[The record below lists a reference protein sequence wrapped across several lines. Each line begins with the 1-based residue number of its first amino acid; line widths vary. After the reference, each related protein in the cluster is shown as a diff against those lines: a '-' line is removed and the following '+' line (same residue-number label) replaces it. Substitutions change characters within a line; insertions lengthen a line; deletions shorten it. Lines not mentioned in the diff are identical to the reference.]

1 MIEKVGAKFK
11 VRSAKFLA
19 LITFFVVS
27 SFPSSSFS
35 QHTALRTPHSSLTAW
50 QLIDTKPFAGKAK
63 GIVGALGVPTR
74 GLTTTQIRIYG
85 RQRALEWDSRLRK
98 TKPRLID
105 WLIKQGYWKQGQ
117 RLGIDAIIVAADSIS
132 SRSRQSYG
140 AGNLQFRFENFPSA
154 VEAKIRDFLD
164 RAIPVLVE
172 VYGPPITTPPGSTRT
187 VTIVLDEALDA
198 LDGGVYNAAAD
209 EIRLPEFVPQRG
221 YDWFNLLHQ
230 LLHAF
235 RGPLMLSFPAWE
247 EGQARAAAMIA
258 AIRLRGQGVAEL
270 SKFDPKDPVHGDPL
284 WVLPLYD
291 ILNQPPLGNPVF
303 LPPSGFQPMAFWRIA
318 MSAGAWLKV
327 AAENPQCFRLFNATL
342 ISLPDPIAVRGDT
355 IALVDLMREIVPRV
369 EGMDFYDWYRRQ
381 YVLDT
386 GVSVGP
392 KLYAFAVPLHIGI
405 LLILNHYRTSA
416 DGDEFPLYGL
426 AQLVYRND
434 QTDDLYAEEGNEA
447 EIYDGEGFIA
457 PQFFNIGG
465 ANLVFIEIFVNGLA
479 LTVPFPYMV
488 RGEEPNENPI
498 WGGVINALS
507 GQIQIRFN
515 DLTDLQPVNVTRGV
529 FAVTQGLDIYQ
540 LYRLRIR
547 HVDEGSEAI
556 EYRNAAFDIYCLIV
570 RARPSVIT
578 MEVTLPAGIHLF
590 SVPLL
595 PTSFDEAEA
604 LGISP
609 DELLLARWNP
619 LRPGELKYEFYPH
632 ITTPMMP
639 GVGYWLKLLRET
651 TIRVEG
657 TPVPSDQP
665 YQIPLYGGFNQVGNP
680 FARDLPVG
688 EILVAF
694 GNEGPVGLA
703 EAERRAWVQNAV
715 WVWDRVQGYQLA
727 QTIRPWQGFWVRAL
741 RPSGVRLVFN
751 WTGTRVAGR
760 GTVERSRLAQNSPLA
775 NRHFAANAAPT
786 GGYSPF
792 VAVSPIASRQSPVAD
807 RQSPPFWSVRL
818 IVTAPNSPADTENRF
833 GVASGSQLPS
843 RISKPPMLPN
853 SVWAAF
859 VCEGTRDMGQ
869 GTGEIELVAHD
880 IRPEG
885 SSRRWRFIVKSDLPD
900 NTPVTLRWEGLTQLP
915 RTLSLVATD
924 LTTKERFSLRS
935 RSSYTFI
942 AQRGETRQF
951 LIEAVQSSSAPLVR
965 IVSVQS
971 LRGRGLTARLVL
983 TAPAQVRSEIRTLTG
998 RTIRILTDTFVA
1010 QPSPFNLLWD
1020 GRDRTGTPLPFGAYL
1035 LVVNARDEF
1044 GREQQVIRTVMLR

>member
-1 MIEKVGAKFK
+1 VIEKVSAKCEARGAKVF
-11 VRSAKFLA
+11 A
-19 LITFFVVS
+19 LIAFCVAVSFVS
-27 SFPSSSFS
+27 LAFP
-35 QHTALRTPHSSLTAW
+35 QTAW

-63 GIVGALGVPTR
+63 GVVGALGVPTR
-74 GLTTTQIRIYG
+74 GLTKTQVRIYG
-85 RQRALEWDSRLRK
+85 RQRALEWDARLKR
-98 TKPRLID
+98 TKPRLIE

-117 RLGIDAIIVAADSIS
+117 RLGVDAIIVAADSIS
-132 SRSRQSYG
+132 PRSRQNYG

-154 VEAKIRDFLD
+154 VEAKIRDFLN

-172 VYGPPITTPPGSTRT
+172 VYGPPITSPPGSTRT

-327 AAENPQCFRLFNATL
+327 AAENSQCFRLFNAAL
-342 ISLPDPIAVRGDT
+342 LSLPDPMAVRGDT

-416 DGDEFPLYGL
+416 DGDEFPLNGI

-434 QTDDLYAEEGNEA
+434 LTDDLYAEEGNEA

-465 ANLVFIEIFVNGLA
+465 ANLVFIDIFVNGLA

-498 WGGVINALS
+498 WGGVLNALS

-540 LYRLRIR
+540 LYRLRVR
-547 HVDEGSEAI
+547 HVDEGSEAV

-570 RARPSVIT
+570 QARPSVIT

-619 LRPGELKYEFYPH
+619 LRPGELKYEFYPR

-703 EAERRAWVQNAV
+703 EAERRAWVQNAI
-715 WVWDRVQGYQLA
+715 WVWDKVQGYQLA

-751 WTGTRVAGR
+751 WSRTRGAGR
-760 GTVERSRLAQNSPLA
+760 GAGERSRLAQIQPMSVGTLSSNSSLVP
-775 NRHFAANAAPT
+775 RP
-786 GGYSPF
+786 S
-792 VAVSPIASRQSPVAD
+792 SPV
-807 RQSPPFWSVRL
+807 PILWSVRL

-833 GVASGSQLPS
+833 GIASGSQLPS
-843 RISKPPMLPN
+843 RIFKPPMVPN

-859 VCEGTRDMGQ
+859 VCEGTRDTGQ
-869 GTGEIELVAHD
+869 GTGEVELVAHD

-885 SSRRWRFIVKSDLPD
+885 SSRKWRFIVKSDLPD
-900 NTPVTLRWEGLTQLP
+900 NTPVTLRWDGLAQLP
-915 RTLSLVATD
+915 RTISLVVTD
-924 LTTKERFSLRS
+924 LTTKERLSLRS

>member
-1 MIEKVGAKFK
+1 MIEKVGARCE
-11 VRSAKFLA
+11 VRSAKVFA
-19 LITFFVVS
+19 LITFCVAVSFVS
-27 SFPSSSFS
+27 LAFP
-35 QHTALRTPHSSLTAW
+35 QTAW

-63 GIVGALGVPTR
+63 GVVGALGVPTR
-74 GLTTTQIRIYG
+74 GLTKTQVRIYG
-85 RQRALEWDSRLRK
+85 RQRALEWDARLKR

-117 RLGIDAIIVAADSIS
+117 RLGVDAIIVAADSTS

-154 VEAKIRDFLD
+154 VEAKIREFLN
-164 RAIPVLVE
+164 RAVPVLVE
-172 VYGPPITTPPGSTRT
+172 VYGPPITSPPGSTRT

-258 AIRLRGQGVAEL
+258 AIKLRGQGVAEL

-327 AAENPQCFRLFNATL
+327 AAENPQCFRLFNAAL
-342 ISLPDPIAVRGDT
+342 LSLPDPMAVRGDT

-416 DGDEFPLYGL
+416 DGDEFPLNGI

-434 QTDDLYAEEGNEA
+434 LTDDLYAEEGNEA

-465 ANLVFIEIFVNGLA
+465 ANLVFIDIFVNGLA

-498 WGGVINALS
+498 WGGVLNALS

-540 LYRLRIR
+540 LYRLRVR
-547 HVDEGSEAI
+547 HVDEGSEAV

-570 RARPSVIT
+570 QARPSVIT
-578 MEVTLPAGIHLF
+578 MEVTLPVGIHLF

-619 LRPGELKYEFYPH
+619 LRPGELKYEFYPR

-703 EAERRAWVQNAV
+703 EAERRAWVQNAI
-715 WVWDRVQGYQLA
+715 WVWDKVQGYQLA

-751 WTGTRVAGR
+751 WSRTRGAGR
-760 GTVERSRLAQNSPLA
+760 GTGERSRLAQIQPMSVGTLSSNSSLVP
-775 NRHFAANAAPT
+775 R
-786 GGYSPF
+786 S
-792 VAVSPIASRQSPVAD
+792 SSPV
-807 RQSPPFWSVRL
+807 PILWSVRL
-818 IVTAPNSPADTENRF
+818 IVTAPNAPADTENRF
-833 GVASGSQLPS
+833 GIASGSQLPS
-843 RISKPPMLPN
+843 RIFKPPMVPN

-859 VCEGTRDMGQ
+859 VCEGTRDTGQ
-869 GTGEIELVAHD
+869 GTGEVELVAHD

-885 SSRRWRFIVKSDLPD
+885 SSRKWRFIVKSDLPD
-900 NTPVTLRWEGLTQLP
+900 NTPVTLRWEGLAQLP
-915 RTLSLVATD
+915 RTISLVATD

>member
-1 MIEKVGAKFK
+1 MIEKISAKCK
-11 VRSAKFLA
+11 VRSARFFA
-19 LITFFVVS
+19 LITFLVAS
-27 SFPSSSFS
+27 SFPSLSFS
-35 QHTALRTPHSSLTAW
+35 QHSARRTSHLSLTAW
-50 QLIDTKPFAGKAK
+50 QLIDTRPFAGKAK

-74 GLTTTQIRIYG
+74 GLTRTQIRIYG
-85 RQRALEWDSRLRK
+85 RQKALEWDARLKR

-117 RLGIDAIIVAADSIS
+117 RLGVDAIIVAADSS
-132 SRSRQSYG
+132 PSRSRQSYG
-140 AGNLQFRFENFPSA
+140 AGNLQFRFENFPST
-154 VEAKIRDFLD
+154 VEAKIRDFLN

-172 VYGPPITTPPGSTRT
+172 VYGPPVTSPPDSTRT

-258 AIRLRGQGVAEL
+258 AIKLRGQGVAEL

-303 LPPSGFQPMAFWRIA
+303 LPPSGFQPMAFWRIG

-327 AAENPQCFRLFNATL
+327 AAENPQCFRLFNAAL
-342 ISLPDPIAVRGDT
+342 LSLSDPMAVRGDT
-355 IALVDLMREIVPRV
+355 ILLVDLMREIVPRV

-416 DGDEFPLYGL
+416 DGDEFPLYGI

-465 ANLVFIEIFVNGLA
+465 ANLVFIDIFVNGLA

-498 WGGVINALS
+498 WGGVLNALG

-515 DLTDLQPVNVTRGV
+515 DLTELQPVNVTRGV

-540 LYRLRIR
+540 LYRLQIR

-570 RARPSVIT
+570 QARPSVIT
-578 MEVTLPAGIHLF
+578 VEVTLPAGIHLF
-590 SVPLL
+590 AVPLL

-619 LRPGELKYEFYPH
+619 LRPGELKYEFYPR
-632 ITTPMMP
+632 ITIPMMP

-680 FARDLPVG
+680 FARDLLVG

-703 EAERRAWVQNAV
+703 EAERRAWVQNAI

-751 WTGTRVAGR
+751 WSGTRDAGR
-760 GTVERSRLAQNSPLA
+760 GTGERSRLARFQPMSVRTLSSNPSLVP
-775 NRHFAANAAPT
+775 RP
-786 GGYSPF
+786 S
-792 VAVSPIASRQSPVAD
+792 SPV
-807 RQSPPFWSVRL
+807 PTLWSVRL
-818 IVTAPNSPADTENRF
+818 IVTAPNAPADTENRF
-833 GVASGSQLPS
+833 GIASGSQLPP

-853 SVWAAF
+853 TVWAAF
-859 VCEGTRDMGQ
+859 VCEGTRDKGQ
-869 GTGEIELVAHD
+869 GTGEVELVAHD

-885 SSRRWRFIVKSDLPD
+885 SSRKWRFIVKSDLSD
-900 NTPVTLRWEGLTQLP
+900 NTPVTLRWEGLAQLP
-915 RTLSLVATD
+915 RTVSLVVTD
-924 LTTKERFSLRS
+924 LATNERFSLRS
-935 RSSYTFI
+935 RSSYTFT
-942 AQRGETRQF
+942 ARKGETRQF
-951 LIEAVQSSSAPLVR
+951 VIEAVQSSPATLVR
-965 IVSVQS
+965 IVSVQP

-983 TAPAQVRSEIRTLTG
+983 TAPAQVRSEIRSLTG

-1035 LVVNARDEF
+1035 LVVNAGDEF

>member
-1 MIEKVGAKFK
+1 MIEKVGARCE
-11 VRSAKFLA
+11 VRSAKVFA
-19 LITFFVVS
+19 LITFCVAVSFVS
-27 SFPSSSFS
+27 LAFP
-35 QHTALRTPHSSLTAW
+35 QTAW

-74 GLTTTQIRIYG
+74 GLTKTQVRIYG
-85 RQRALEWDSRLRK
+85 RQRALEWDARLKR

-117 RLGIDAIIVAADSIS
+117 RLGVDAIIVAADSIS

-154 VEAKIRDFLD
+154 VEAKIRDFLN
-164 RAIPVLVE
+164 RAVPVLVE
-172 VYGPPITTPPGSTRT
+172 VYGPPITSPQGSTRT

-327 AAENPQCFRLFNATL
+327 AAENSQCFRLFNAAL
-342 ISLPDPIAVRGDT
+342 LSLPDPMAVRGDT

-416 DGDEFPLYGL
+416 DGDEFPLNGI

-434 QTDDLYAEEGNEA
+434 LTDDLYAEEGNET

-465 ANLVFIEIFVNGLA
+465 ANLVFIDIFVNGLA

-498 WGGVINALS
+498 WGGVLNALS

-540 LYRLRIR
+540 LYRLRVR
-547 HVDEGSEAI
+547 HVDEGSEAV

-570 RARPSVIT
+570 QARPSVIT

-619 LRPGELKYEFYPH
+619 LRPGELKYEFYPR

-703 EAERRAWVQNAV
+703 EAERRAWVQNAI
-715 WVWDRVQGYQLA
+715 WVWDKVQGYQLA
-727 QTIRPWQGFWVRAL
+727 QTVRPWQGFWVRAL

-751 WTGTRVAGR
+751 WSRTRGAGR
-760 GTVERSRLAQNSPLA
+760 GAGERSRLAQIQPMSVGTLSSNSSLVP
-775 NRHFAANAAPT
+775 R
-786 GGYSPF
+786 S
-792 VAVSPIASRQSPVAD
+792 SSPV
-807 RQSPPFWSVRL
+807 PILWSVRL
-818 IVTAPNSPADTENRF
+818 IVTAPNAPADTENRF
-833 GVASGSQLPS
+833 GTASGSQLPS
-843 RISKPPMLPN
+843 RIFKPPMVPN

-859 VCEGTRDMGQ
+859 VCEGTRDTGQ
-869 GTGEIELVAHD
+869 GIGEVELVAHD

-885 SSRRWRFIVKSDLPD
+885 SSRKWRFIVKSDLPD
-900 NTPVTLRWEGLTQLP
+900 NTPVTLQWEGLAQLP
-915 RTLSLVATD
+915 RTISLIATD

-1010 QPSPFNLLWD
+1010 QPSPFNLFWD

>member
-1 MIEKVGAKFK
+1 MIEKIGAKCE
-11 VRSAKFLA
+11 VRSARFSA
-19 LITFFVVS
+19 LIALLVVS
-27 SFPSSSFS
+27 SFPSLSFS
-35 QHTALRTPHSSLTAW
+35 QHSAPRTLHSSSTAW
-50 QLIDTKPFAGKAK
+50 QLIDTRPFAGKAK
-63 GIVGALGVPTR
+63 GIVGALGIPTR
-74 GLTTTQIRIYG
+74 GLTKIQIRIYG
-85 RQRALEWDSRLRK
+85 RQRALEWDARLKR
-98 TKPRLID
+98 TKPRLIE

-117 RLGIDAIIVAADSIS
+117 RLGVDAIIVAVDSIS
-132 SRSRQSYG
+132 SRSRQNYG
-140 AGNLQFRFENFPSA
+140 TGNLQFRFENFPSA
-154 VEAKIRDFLD
+154 VEAKIRDFLN
-164 RAIPVLVE
+164 RAMPVLVE
-172 VYGPPITTPPGSTRT
+172 VYGPPITSPPGSTRN

-291 ILNQPPLGNPVF
+291 ILNQPPLGNPIF
-303 LPPSGFQPMAFWRIA
+303 LPPSGFQPMAFWRIG

-327 AAENPQCFRLFNATL
+327 AAENPQCFRLFNAAL
-342 ISLPDPIAVRGDT
+342 ISLPDPITVRGDT
-355 IALVDLMREIVPRV
+355 ITLVDLMREIVPRV

-386 GVSVGP
+386 GVSIGP

-416 DGDEFPLYGL
+416 DGDEFPLYGI

-434 QTDDLYAEEGNEA
+434 LTDDLYAEEGNEA

-465 ANLVFIEIFVNGLA
+465 ANLVFVDIFVNGLA
-479 LTVPFPYMV
+479 LTVSFPYMV

-498 WGGVINALS
+498 WGGVLNALS

-540 LYRLRIR
+540 LYRLRVR
-547 HVDEGSEAI
+547 HVDEGSEAV

-570 RARPSVIT
+570 QARPSVIT

-619 LRPGELKYEFYPH
+619 LRPGELKYEFYPR
-632 ITTPMMP
+632 ITQVMMP
-639 GVGYWLKLLRET
+639 GVGYWLKLLREM

-751 WTGTRVAGR
+751 WSRSRGAGR
-760 GTVERSRLAQNSPLA
+760 RTVERSQLEQIQLMRVRTSTPN
-775 NRHFAANAAPT
+775 
-786 GGYSPF
+786 PF
-792 VAVSPIASRQSPVAD
+792 PASRPSSPV
-807 RQSPPFWSVRL
+807 PTLWSVRL
-818 IVTAPNSPADTENRF
+818 IVTVPNAPADTENLF
-833 GVASGSQLPS
+833 GIASGSQSPS
-843 RISKPPMLPN
+843 RIFKPPMVPN

-859 VCEGTRDMGQ
+859 VCKGTRDMGQ
-869 GTGEIELVAHD
+869 GAGEVELVAHD
-880 IRPEG
+880 IRSEG
-885 SSRRWRFIVKSDLPD
+885 SSRKWRFIVKSDLPD
-900 NTPVTLRWEGLTQLP
+900 NTPVTLRWEGLAQLP
-915 RTLSLVATD
+915 RTVSLIATD
-924 LTTKERFSLRS
+924 LTTNERFSLRS
-935 RSSYTFI
+935 RSSYTFT
-942 AQRGETRQF
+942 AQKGETRQF
-951 LIEAVQSSSAPLVR
+951 VIEAVQSSSAPLVR
-965 IVSVQS
+965 IVSIQS

>member
-1 MIEKVGAKFK
+1 MIEKVGARCE
-11 VRSAKFLA
+11 VRSAKVFA
-19 LITFFVVS
+19 LITFCVAVSFVS
-27 SFPSSSFS
+27 LAFP
-35 QHTALRTPHSSLTAW
+35 QTAW

-63 GIVGALGVPTR
+63 GVVGALGVPTR
-74 GLTTTQIRIYG
+74 GLTKTQVRIYG
-85 RQRALEWDSRLRK
+85 RQRALEWDARLKR
-98 TKPRLID
+98 TKPRLIE

-117 RLGIDAIIVAADSIS
+117 RLGVDAIIVAADSIS

-172 VYGPPITTPPGSTRT
+172 VYGPPITSPPGSTRT

-235 RGPLMLSFPAWE
+235 RGPLMLSFPSWE

-318 MSAGAWLKV
+318 MSASAWLKV
-327 AAENPQCFRLFNATL
+327 AAENSQCFRLFNAAL
-342 ISLPDPIAVRGDT
+342 LSLPDPMAVRGDT

-416 DGDEFPLYGL
+416 DGDEFPLNGI

-434 QTDDLYAEEGNEA
+434 LTDDLYAEEGNEA

-465 ANLVFIEIFVNGLA
+465 ANLVFIDIFVNGLA

-498 WGGVINALS
+498 WGGVLNALS

-540 LYRLRIR
+540 LYRLRVR
-547 HVDEGSEAI
+547 HVDEGSEAV

-570 RARPSVIT
+570 QARPSVIT

-619 LRPGELKYEFYPH
+619 LRPGELKYEFYPR

-703 EAERRAWVQNAV
+703 EAERRAWVQNAI
-715 WVWDRVQGYQLA
+715 WVWDKVQGYQLA

-751 WTGTRVAGR
+751 WSRTKGAGR
-760 GTVERSRLAQNSPLA
+760 GAGERSRLAQIQPTSVGTLSSNSSLVP
-775 NRHFAANAAPT
+775 RP
-786 GGYSPF
+786 S
-792 VAVSPIASRQSPVAD
+792 SPV
-807 RQSPPFWSVRL
+807 PILWSVRL
-818 IVTAPNSPADTENRF
+818 IVTAPNSPSDTENRF
-833 GVASGSQLPS
+833 GIASGSQLPS
-843 RISKPPMLPN
+843 RIFKPPMVPN

-859 VCEGTRDMGQ
+859 VCEGTRDTGQ
-869 GTGEIELVAHD
+869 GTGEVELVAHD

-885 SSRRWRFIVKSDLPD
+885 SSRKWRFIVKSDLPD
-900 NTPVTLRWEGLTQLP
+900 NTPVTLRWEGLAQLP
-915 RTLSLVATD
+915 RTISLIVTD
-924 LTTKERFSLRS
+924 LTTKERLSLRS

-983 TAPAQVRSEIRTLTG
+983 TVPAQVRSEIRTLTG

>member
-1 MIEKVGAKFK
+1 VIEKVSAKCEARGAKVF
-11 VRSAKFLA
+11 A
-19 LITFFVVS
+19 LITFCVAVSFVS
-27 SFPSSSFS
+27 LAFP
-35 QHTALRTPHSSLTAW
+35 QTAW

-63 GIVGALGVPTR
+63 GVVGALGVPTR
-74 GLTTTQIRIYG
+74 GLTKTQVRIYG
-85 RQRALEWDSRLRK
+85 RQRALEWDARLKR

-117 RLGIDAIIVAADSIS
+117 RLGVDAIIFAADSIS
-132 SRSRQSYG
+132 SRSRQNYG

-154 VEAKIRDFLD
+154 VEAKIRDFLN
-164 RAIPVLVE
+164 RAVPVLVE
-172 VYGPPITTPPGSTRT
+172 VYGPPITSPPGSTRT

-327 AAENPQCFRLFNATL
+327 AAENPQCFRLFNAAL
-342 ISLPDPIAVRGDT
+342 LSLPDPMAVRGDT

-416 DGDEFPLYGL
+416 DGDEFPLNGI

-434 QTDDLYAEEGNEA
+434 LTDDLYAEEGNEA

-465 ANLVFIEIFVNGLA
+465 ANLVFIDIFVNGLA

-498 WGGVINALS
+498 WGGVLNALS

-540 LYRLRIR
+540 LYRLRVR
-547 HVDEGSEAI
+547 HVDEGSEAV

-570 RARPSVIT
+570 KARPSVIT

-619 LRPGELKYEFYPH
+619 LRPGELKYEFYPR

-703 EAERRAWVQNAV
+703 EAERRAWVQNAI
-715 WVWDRVQGYQLA
+715 WVWDKVQGYQLA

-751 WTGTRVAGR
+751 WSRTRGAGR
-760 GTVERSRLAQNSPLA
+760 GAGERSRLAQIQPMSVGTLSSNSSLVPRSSSL
-775 NRHFAANAAPT
+775 
-786 GGYSPF
+786 
-792 VAVSPIASRQSPVAD
+792 VPIL
-807 RQSPPFWSVRL
+807 WSVRL
-818 IVTAPNSPADTENRF
+818 IVTAPNAPADTENRF
-833 GVASGSQLPS
+833 GIASGSQLPS
-843 RISKPPMLPN
+843 RIFKPPMVPN

-859 VCEGTRDMGQ
+859 VCEGTRDTGQ
-869 GTGEIELVAHD
+869 GTGEVELVAHD
-880 IRPEG
+880 IRPDG
-885 SSRRWRFIVKSDLPD
+885 SSRKWRFIVKSDLPD
-900 NTPVTLRWEGLTQLP
+900 NTPVTLRWDGLAQLP
-915 RTLSLVATD
+915 RTISLVVTD
-924 LTTKERFSLRS
+924 LTTKERLSLRS

-1010 QPSPFNLLWD
+1010 QPSPFNLFWD
-1020 GRDRTGTPLPFGAYL
+1020 SRDRTGTPLPFGAYL

-1044 GREQQVIRTVMLR
+1044 GREQQVIRTVMLK

>member
-1 MIEKVGAKFK
+1 MF
-11 VRSAKFLA
+11 FA
-19 LITFFVVS
+19 LITFVIVS
-27 SFPSSSFS
+27 SLPSLSFS
-35 QHTALRTPHSSLTAW
+35 QHSAW
-50 QLIDTKPFAGKAK
+50 QLLDTRPFAGKAR
-63 GIVGALGVPTR
+63 GVVGALGIPTR
-74 GLTTTQIRIYG
+74 GLTATQIRIYG
-85 RQRALEWDSRLRK
+85 RQRALERDAQLRR

-105 WLIKQGYWKQGQ
+105 WLIKRGYWKQGQ
-117 RLGIDAIIVAADSIS
+117 KLGVDAIIVAVNS
-132 SRSRQSYG
+132 SPPRSRQSYG
-140 AGNLQFRFENFPSA
+140 AGNLQFRFENFPST
-154 VEAKIRDFLD
+154 VETKIRDFLS
-164 RAIPVLVE
+164 RAMPVLVE
-172 VYGPPITTPPGSTRT
+172 VYGPPITSPPGSTRT

-291 ILNQPPLGNPVF
+291 ILNQPPLGNPLF

-327 AAENPQCFRLFNATL
+327 AAENPQCFRLFNAAL
-342 ISLPDPIAVRGDT
+342 ISLSDPTVVRGDT
-355 IALVDLMREIVPRV
+355 VALVDLMREIVPQV

-416 DGDEFPLYGL
+416 DGNEFPLYGT
-426 AQLVYRND
+426 AQLIYRND
-434 QTDDLYAEEGNEA
+434 QTDDLYAEEGNET

-465 ANLVFIEIFVNGLA
+465 ANLVFIDIFVNGLA
-479 LTVPFPYMV
+479 LTVPFPYTV

-498 WGGVINALS
+498 WGGVINALG

-540 LYRLRIR
+540 LYRLRVR
-547 HVDEGSEAI
+547 HVDEGSEAV

-570 RARPSVIT
+570 QARPSVIT

-609 DELLLARWNP
+609 DDLLLARWNP
-619 LRPGELKYEFYPH
+619 LRPGELKYEFYPR

-639 GVGYWLKLLRET
+639 GVGYWFKLLRET

-657 TPVPSDQP
+657 TPIPSDQP

-703 EAERRAWVQNAV
+703 EAERRAWVQNAI

-751 WTGTRVAGR
+751 WS
-760 GTVERSRLAQNSPLA
+760 RSRLSQKLSPA
-775 NRHFAANAAPT
+775 TRHFAANTAPSVDH
-786 GGYSPF
+786 SPF
-792 VAVSPIASRQSPVAD
+792 NYASPVANRQSPVANFQLPVAN
-807 RQSPPFWSVRL
+807 RQSLPFWSVRL

-833 GVASGSQLPS
+833 GIASSSHLPS
-843 RISKPPMLPN
+843 RIFKPPMVPN

-859 VCEGTRDMGQ
+859 VCEGTRDTGQ
-869 GTGEIELVAHD
+869 GTGEVELVAHD

-885 SSRRWRFIVKSDLPD
+885 SSRKWRFIVKSDLPD
-900 NTPVTLRWEGLTQLP
+900 KTPVTLRWEGLAQLP
-915 RTLSLVATD
+915 RTVSLVATD
-924 LTTKERFSLRS
+924 LTTNEKFSLRS
-935 RSSYTFI
+935 RSSYTFT
-942 AQRGETRQF
+942 ARKGETRQF
-951 LIEAVQSSSAPLVR
+951 VIEAVQSSPATLVR

-998 RTIRILTDTFVA
+998 RTIRILTDTFVP
-1010 QPSPFNLLWD
+1010 QPLPFNLLWD

-1044 GREQQVIRTVMLR
+1044 GRDQQVIRTVMLR

>member
-1 MIEKVGAKFK
+1 VIEKVSAKCEARGAKVF
-11 VRSAKFLA
+11 A
-19 LITFFVVS
+19 LITFCVAVSFVS
-27 SFPSSSFS
+27 LAFP
-35 QHTALRTPHSSLTAW
+35 QTAW

-63 GIVGALGVPTR
+63 GVVGALGVPTR
-74 GLTTTQIRIYG
+74 GLTKTQVRIYG
-85 RQRALEWDSRLRK
+85 RQRALEWDARLKR

-117 RLGIDAIIVAADSIS
+117 RLGVDAIIFAADSIS
-132 SRSRQSYG
+132 SRSRQNYG

-154 VEAKIRDFLD
+154 VEAKIRDFLN
-164 RAIPVLVE
+164 RAVPVLVE
-172 VYGPPITTPPGSTRT
+172 VYGPPITSPPGSTRT

-327 AAENPQCFRLFNATL
+327 AAENPQCFRLFNAAL
-342 ISLPDPIAVRGDT
+342 LSLPDPMAVRGDT

-416 DGDEFPLYGL
+416 DGDEFPLNGI

-434 QTDDLYAEEGNEA
+434 LTDDLYAEEGNEA

-465 ANLVFIEIFVNGLA
+465 ANLVFIDIFVNGLA

-498 WGGVINALS
+498 WGGVLNALS

-540 LYRLRIR
+540 LYRLRVR
-547 HVDEGSEAI
+547 HVDEGSEAV

-570 RARPSVIT
+570 QARPSVIT

-619 LRPGELKYEFYPH
+619 LRPGELKYEFYPR

-703 EAERRAWVQNAV
+703 EAERRAWVQNAI
-715 WVWDRVQGYQLA
+715 WVWDKVQGYQLA

-751 WTGTRVAGR
+751 WSRTRGAGR
-760 GTVERSRLAQNSPLA
+760 GTGERSRLAQIQPMSVGTLSSNSSLVP
-775 NRHFAANAAPT
+775 RP
-786 GGYSPF
+786 S
-792 VAVSPIASRQSPVAD
+792 SPV
-807 RQSPPFWSVRL
+807 PILWSVRL
-818 IVTAPNSPADTENRF
+818 IVTAPNAPADTENRF
-833 GVASGSQLPS
+833 GIASGSQLPS
-843 RISKPPMLPN
+843 RIFKPPMVPN

-869 GTGEIELVAHD
+869 GTGEVELVAHD
-880 IRPEG
+880 IRPDG
-885 SSRRWRFIVKSDLPD
+885 SSRKWRFIVKSDLPD
-900 NTPVTLRWEGLTQLP
+900 NTPVTLRWEGLAQLP
-915 RTLSLVATD
+915 RTISLVATD

>member
-1 MIEKVGAKFK
+1 H
-11 VRSAKFLA
+11 S
-19 LITFFVVS
+19 
-27 SFPSSSFS
+27 PS
-35 QHTALRTPHSSLTAW
+35 AW
-50 QLIDTKPFAGKAK
+50 QLLDTKPFAGRAR

-74 GLTTTQIRIYG
+74 GLTGTQIRIYG
-85 RQRALEWDSRLRK
+85 RQKALEWDARLKR

-117 RLGIDAIIVAADSIS
+117 RLGVDAIIVAADSS
-132 SRSRQSYG
+132 PSRSRQNYG
-140 AGNLQFRFENFPSA
+140 AGNLQFRFENFPST
-154 VEAKIRDFLD
+154 VEAKIRDFLN

-172 VYGPPITTPPGSTRT
+172 VYGPPVTSPPDSTRT

-258 AIRLRGQGVAEL
+258 AIKLRGQGVAEL

-327 AAENPQCFRLFNATL
+327 AAENPQCFRLFNAAL
-342 ISLPDPIAVRGDT
+342 LSLSDPMAVRGDT
-355 IALVDLMREIVPRV
+355 ISLVDLMREIVPRV

-416 DGDEFPLYGL
+416 DGDEFPLYGI

-465 ANLVFIEIFVNGLA
+465 ANLVFIDIFVNGLA

-498 WGGVINALS
+498 WGGVLNALG

-515 DLTDLQPVNVTRGV
+515 DLTELQPVNVTRGV

-540 LYRLRIR
+540 LYRLQIR

-570 RARPSVIT
+570 QARPSVIT

-590 SVPLL
+590 AVPLL

-619 LRPGELKYEFYPH
+619 LRPGELKYEFYPR
-632 ITTPMMP
+632 ITIPMMP

-657 TPVPSDQP
+657 TPIPSDQP

-703 EAERRAWVQNAV
+703 EAERRAWVQNAI

-727 QTIRPWQGFWVRAL
+727 QTVRPWQGFWVRAL

-751 WTGTRVAGR
+751 WSGTRDAGR
-760 GTVERSRLAQNSPLA
+760 GTGERSRLARFQPMSVRTLSSNPSLVP
-775 NRHFAANAAPT
+775 RP
-786 GGYSPF
+786 S
-792 VAVSPIASRQSPVAD
+792 SPV
-807 RQSPPFWSVRL
+807 PTLWSVRL
-818 IVTAPNSPADTENRF
+818 IVTAPNAPADAENLF
-833 GVASGSQLPS
+833 GIASGSQSSS
-843 RISKPPMLPN
+843 RIFKPPMIPN
-853 SVWAAF
+853 TVWAAF
-859 VCEGTRDMGQ
+859 VCEGTRGKGQ
-869 GTGEIELVAHD
+869 GTGEVELVAHD

-885 SSRRWRFIVKSDLPD
+885 SSRKWRFIVKSDLPD
-900 NTPVTLRWEGLTQLP
+900 NTPVTLRWEGLAQLP
-915 RTLSLVATD
+915 RTVSLVVTD
-924 LTTKERFSLRS
+924 LATNERFSLRS
-935 RSSYTFI
+935 RSSYTFT
-942 AQRGETRQF
+942 ARKGETRQF
-951 LIEAVQSSSAPLVR
+951 VIEAVQSSPATLVR
-965 IVSVQS
+965 IVSVQP

-983 TAPAQVRSEIRTLTG
+983 TAPAQVRSEIRSLTG

>member
-1 MIEKVGAKFK
+1 VIEKVGARCEVRGAK
-11 VRSAKFLA
+11 VFA
-19 LITFFVVS
+19 LIAFCVAVSFVS
-27 SFPSSSFS
+27 LAFP
-35 QHTALRTPHSSLTAW
+35 QTAW
-50 QLIDTKPFAGKAK
+50 QLIDTKLFAGKAK
-63 GIVGALGVPTR
+63 GVVGALGVPTR
-74 GLTTTQIRIYG
+74 GLTKTQVRIYG
-85 RQRALEWDSRLRK
+85 RQRALEWDARLKR
-98 TKPRLID
+98 TKPRLIE

-117 RLGIDAIIVAADSIS
+117 RLGVDAIIVAADSIS
-132 SRSRQSYG
+132 SRSRQNYG

-172 VYGPPITTPPGSTRT
+172 VYGPPITSPPGSTRT

-247 EGQARAAAMIA
+247 EGQARAAAMVA

-327 AAENPQCFRLFNATL
+327 AAENSQCFRLFNAAL
-342 ISLPDPIAVRGDT
+342 LSLPDPMAVRGNT

-416 DGDEFPLYGL
+416 DGDEFPLNGI

-434 QTDDLYAEEGNEA
+434 LTDDLYAEEGNEA

-465 ANLVFIEIFVNGLA
+465 ANLVFIDIFVNGLA

-498 WGGVINALS
+498 WGGVLNALS

-540 LYRLRIR
+540 LYRLRVR
-547 HVDEGSEAI
+547 HVDEGSEAV

-570 RARPSVIT
+570 QARPSVIT

-609 DELLLARWNP
+609 DELLLAHWNP
-619 LRPGELKYEFYPH
+619 LRPGELKYEFYPR

-703 EAERRAWVQNAV
+703 EAERRAWVQNAI
-715 WVWDRVQGYQLA
+715 WVWDKVQGYQLA

-751 WTGTRVAGR
+751 WSRTRGAGR
-760 GTVERSRLAQNSPLA
+760 GAGERSRFAQIQPMSVGTLSSNSSLVP
-775 NRHFAANAAPT
+775 R
-786 GGYSPF
+786 S
-792 VAVSPIASRQSPVAD
+792 SSPV
-807 RQSPPFWSVRL
+807 PILWSVRL

-833 GVASGSQLPS
+833 GIASGSQLPS
-843 RISKPPMLPN
+843 RIFKPPMVPN

-859 VCEGTRDMGQ
+859 VCEGTRDTGQ
-869 GTGEIELVAHD
+869 GTGEVELVAHD

-885 SSRRWRFIVKSDLPD
+885 SSRKWRFIVKSDLPD
-900 NTPVTLRWEGLTQLP
+900 NTPVTLRWEGLAQLP
-915 RTLSLVATD
+915 RTISLVVTD

-1044 GREQQVIRTVMLR
+1044 GREQQVIRAVMLK

>member
-1 MIEKVGAKFK
+1 MIEKISAKCK
-11 VRSAKFLA
+11 VRSARFFA
-19 LITFFVVS
+19 LITFLVAS
-27 SFPSSSFS
+27 SFPSLSFS
-35 QHTALRTPHSSLTAW
+35 QHSARRTSHLSLTAW
-50 QLIDTKPFAGKAK
+50 QLIDTRPFAGKAK

-74 GLTTTQIRIYG
+74 GLTRTQIRIYG
-85 RQRALEWDSRLRK
+85 RQKALEWDARLKR

-117 RLGIDAIIVAADSIS
+117 RLGVDAIIVAADSS
-132 SRSRQSYG
+132 PSRSRQSYG
-140 AGNLQFRFENFPSA
+140 AGNLQFRFENFPST
-154 VEAKIRDFLD
+154 VEAKIRDFLN

-172 VYGPPITTPPGSTRT
+172 VYGPPVTSPPDSTRT

-258 AIRLRGQGVAEL
+258 AIKLRGQGVAEL

-327 AAENPQCFRLFNATL
+327 AAENPQCFRLFNAAL
-342 ISLPDPIAVRGDT
+342 LSLSDPMAVRGDT
-355 IALVDLMREIVPRV
+355 ISLVDLMREIVPRV

-416 DGDEFPLYGL
+416 DGDEFPLYGI

-465 ANLVFIEIFVNGLA
+465 ANLVFIDIFVSGLA

-498 WGGVINALS
+498 WGGVLNALG

-515 DLTDLQPVNVTRGV
+515 DLTELQPVNVTRGV

-540 LYRLRIR
+540 LYRLQIR

-570 RARPSVIT
+570 QARPSVIT

-590 SVPLL
+590 AVPLL

-619 LRPGELKYEFYPH
+619 LRPGELKYEFYPR
-632 ITTPMMP
+632 ITIPMMP

-657 TPVPSDQP
+657 TPIPSDQP

-703 EAERRAWVQNAV
+703 EAERRAWVQNAI

-751 WTGTRVAGR
+751 WSGTRDAGR
-760 GTVERSRLAQNSPLA
+760 GTGERSRLARFQPMSVRTLSSNPSLIP
-775 NRHFAANAAPT
+775 RP
-786 GGYSPF
+786 S
-792 VAVSPIASRQSPVAD
+792 SPV
-807 RQSPPFWSVRL
+807 PTLWSVRL
-818 IVTAPNSPADTENRF
+818 IVTAPNAPADTENRF
-833 GVASGSQLPS
+833 GIASGSQLPP

-853 SVWAAF
+853 TVWAAF
-859 VCEGTRDMGQ
+859 VCEGTRDKGQ
-869 GTGEIELVAHD
+869 GTGEVELVAHD

-885 SSRRWRFIVKSDLPD
+885 SSRKWRFIVKSDLPD
-900 NTPVTLRWEGLTQLP
+900 NTPVTLRWEGLAQLP
-915 RTLSLVATD
+915 RTVSLVVTD
-924 LTTKERFSLRS
+924 LATNERFSLRS
-935 RSSYTFI
+935 RSSYTFT
-942 AQRGETRQF
+942 ARKGETRQF
-951 LIEAVQSSSAPLVR
+951 VIEAVQSSPATLVR
-965 IVSVQS
+965 IVSVQP
-971 LRGRGLTARLVL
+971 LRGRGFTARLVL
-983 TAPAQVRSEIRTLTG
+983 TSPAQVRAEIWSLTG
-998 RTIRILTDTFVA
+998 RTIRILTDTFVP

>member
-74 GLTTTQIRIYG
+74 GLTATQIRIYG
-85 RQRALEWDSRLRK
+85 RQRALEWDARLRK

-270 SKFDPKDPVHGDPL
+270 SRFDPKDPVHGDPL

-318 MSAGAWLKV
+318 MSTGAWLKV
-327 AAENPQCFRLFNATL
+327 AAENPQCFRLFNAAL
-342 ISLPDPIAVRGDT
+342 ISLPDPISVRGDT
-355 IALVDLMREIVPRV
+355 IALVDLMREIVPQV

-405 LLILNHYRTSA
+405 LLILNHYRTGA
-416 DGDEFPLYGL
+416 DGDEFPLYGI

-465 ANLVFIEIFVNGLA
+465 ANLVFIDIFVNGLA

-540 LYRLRIR
+540 LYRLRVR
-547 HVDEGSEAI
+547 HVDEGSEAV

-619 LRPGELKYEFYPH
+619 LRPGELKYEFYPR

-751 WTGTRVAGR
+751 WSGTRNAGR
-760 GTVERSRLAQNSPLA
+760 RTVERSRLAQIQTMSVGTLSSDSSLVP
-775 NRHFAANAAPT
+775 RP
-786 GGYSPF
+786 S
-792 VAVSPIASRQSPVAD
+792 SPV
-807 RQSPPFWSVRL
+807 PILWSVRL

>member
-1 MIEKVGAKFK
+1 MIEKVGARCE
-11 VRSAKFLA
+11 VRSAKVFA
-19 LITFFVVS
+19 LITFCVAVSFVS
-27 SFPSSSFS
+27 LAFP
-35 QHTALRTPHSSLTAW
+35 QTAW

-63 GIVGALGVPTR
+63 GVVGALGVPTR
-74 GLTTTQIRIYG
+74 GLTKTQVRIYG
-85 RQRALEWDSRLRK
+85 RQRALEWDARLKR
-98 TKPRLID
+98 TKPRLIE

-117 RLGIDAIIVAADSIS
+117 RLGVDAIIVAADSIS
-132 SRSRQSYG
+132 PRSRQIYG

-172 VYGPPITTPPGSTRT
+172 VYGPPITSPPGSTRT

-198 LDGGVYNAAAD
+198 LDGGVYNTAAD

-327 AAENPQCFRLFNATL
+327 AAENPQCFRLFNAAL
-342 ISLPDPIAVRGDT
+342 LSLPDPMAVRGDT

-416 DGDEFPLYGL
+416 DGDEFPLNGI

-434 QTDDLYAEEGNEA
+434 LTDDLYAEEGNEA

-465 ANLVFIEIFVNGLA
+465 ANLVFIDIFVNGLA

-498 WGGVINALS
+498 WGGVLNALS

-540 LYRLRIR
+540 LYRLRVR
-547 HVDEGSEAI
+547 HVDEGSEAV

-570 RARPSVIT
+570 QARPSVIT

-619 LRPGELKYEFYPH
+619 LRPGELKYEFYPR

-657 TPVPSDQP
+657 TPVPSDQL

-703 EAERRAWVQNAV
+703 EAERRAWVQNAI
-715 WVWDRVQGYQLA
+715 WVWDKVQGYQLA

-751 WTGTRVAGR
+751 WSRTRGAGR
-760 GTVERSRLAQNSPLA
+760 GTGERSRFAQIQPMSVGTLSSNSSLVP
-775 NRHFAANAAPT
+775 R
-786 GGYSPF
+786 S
-792 VAVSPIASRQSPVAD
+792 SSPV
-807 RQSPPFWSVRL
+807 PILWSVRL

-833 GVASGSQLPS
+833 GIASGSQLPS
-843 RISKPPMLPN
+843 RIFKPPMVPN

-859 VCEGTRDMGQ
+859 VCEGTRDTGQ
-869 GTGEIELVAHD
+869 GTGEVELVAHD

-885 SSRRWRFIVKSDLPD
+885 SSRKWRFIVKSDLPD
-900 NTPVTLRWEGLTQLP
+900 NTPVTLRWDGLAQLP
-915 RTLSLVATD
+915 RTISLVATD
-924 LTTKERFSLRS
+924 LTTKERLSLRS

-965 IVSVQS
+965 IVSVQL

-1020 GRDRTGTPLPFGAYL
+1020 ARDRTGTPLPFGAYL

-1044 GREQQVIRTVMLR
+1044 GREQQVIRTVMLK

>member
-1 MIEKVGAKFK
+1 VIEKVGARCE
-11 VRSAKFLA
+11 VRSAKVFA
-19 LITFFVVS
+19 LITFCVAVSFVS
-27 SFPSSSFS
+27 LAFP
-35 QHTALRTPHSSLTAW
+35 QTAW

-63 GIVGALGVPTR
+63 GVVGALGVPTR
-74 GLTTTQIRIYG
+74 GLTKTQVRIYG
-85 RQRALEWDSRLRK
+85 RQRALEWDARLKR
-98 TKPRLID
+98 TKPRLIE

-117 RLGIDAIIVAADSIS
+117 RLGVDAIIVAADSIS
-132 SRSRQSYG
+132 PRSRQNYG

-172 VYGPPITTPPGSTRT
+172 VYGPPITSPPGSTRT

-327 AAENPQCFRLFNATL
+327 AAENPQCFRLFNAAL
-342 ISLPDPIAVRGDT
+342 LSLPDPMAVRGDT

-416 DGDEFPLYGL
+416 DGDEFPLNGI

-434 QTDDLYAEEGNEA
+434 LTDDLYAEEGNET

-465 ANLVFIEIFVNGLA
+465 ANLVFIDIFVNGLA

-498 WGGVINALS
+498 WGGVLNALS

-540 LYRLRIR
+540 LYRLRVR
-547 HVDEGSEAI
+547 HVDEGSEAV

-570 RARPSVIT
+570 QARPSVIT

-619 LRPGELKYEFYPH
+619 LRPGELKYEFYPR

-703 EAERRAWVQNAV
+703 EAERRAWVQNAI
-715 WVWDRVQGYQLA
+715 WVWDKVQGYQLA
-727 QTIRPWQGFWVRAL
+727 QTVRPWQGFWVRAL

-751 WTGTRVAGR
+751 WSRTRGAGR
-760 GTVERSRLAQNSPLA
+760 GTGERSRLAQIQPMSVGTLSSNSSLVP
-775 NRHFAANAAPT
+775 RP
-786 GGYSPF
+786 S
-792 VAVSPIASRQSPVAD
+792 SPV
-807 RQSPPFWSVRL
+807 PILWSVRL
-818 IVTAPNSPADTENRF
+818 IVTAPNAPADTENRF
-833 GVASGSQLPS
+833 GIASGSQLPS
-843 RISKPPMLPN
+843 RIFKPPMVPN

-869 GTGEIELVAHD
+869 GTGEVELVAHD
-880 IRPEG
+880 IRPDG
-885 SSRRWRFIVKSDLPD
+885 SSRKWRFIVKSDLPD
-900 NTPVTLRWEGLTQLP
+900 NTPVTLRWEGLAQLP
-915 RTLSLVATD
+915 RTISLVVTD

>member
-1 MIEKVGAKFK
+1 MIK
-11 VRSAKFLA
+11 RSHLTVVFA
-19 LITFFVVS
+19 LTFFASAQTPVLS
-27 SFPSSSFS
+27 PFS
-35 QHTALRTPHSSLTAW
+35 TPAAAQTAW
-50 QLIDTKPFAGKAK
+50 QLVDTRPFAGKAK

-74 GLTTTQIRIYG
+74 NLTKNQVRMIG
-85 RQRALEWDSRLRK
+85 RQRALEFDLQLRK
-98 TKPRLID
+98 TRPRLVD
-105 WLIKQGYWKQGQ
+105 WLIKHGYWKPGQ
-117 RLGIDAIIVAADSIS
+117 KLGVDVLIVSNDAPPL
-132 SRSRQSYG
+132 RSRQSYG
-140 AGNLQFRFENFPSA
+140 AGSLQFRIENFPAAIESQ
-154 VEAKIRDFLD
+154 IRGFLT
-164 RAIPVLVE
+164 RAMPVLTE
-172 VYGPPITTPPGSTRT
+172 IYGAPITSPPGSTRT

-230 LLHAF
+230 ILHAF

-247 EGQARAAAMIA
+247 EGHARAAAMMA

-291 ILNQPPLGNPVF
+291 LLNQPPLGNPIF
-303 LPPSGFQPMAFWRIA
+303 LPPSGYQPMAYWRIA
-318 MSAGAWLKV
+318 MSAAAWLKV
-327 AAENPQCFRLFNATL
+327 AVENPQCFRQFNEALLT
-342 ISLPDPIAVRGDT
+342 LPDVETVRGDT
-355 IALVDLMREIVPRV
+355 IALVDLMRGIVPQV

-386 GVSVGP
+386 GISVGP
-392 KLYAFAVPLHIGI
+392 KLYAFAVPLHIGV

-416 DGDEFPLYGL
+416 DGDEFPLYGI

-434 QTDDLYAEEGNEA
+434 QSDDLYAEEGNEA

-465 ANLVFIEIFVNGLA
+465 PNLIFVDIFVNGLA

-498 WGGVINALS
+498 WGGVLNSLS
-507 GQIQIRFN
+507 GQIQVRFN

-547 HVDEGSEAI
+547 HVEDGSEAV

-590 SVPLL
+590 TVPLL
-595 PTSFDEAEA
+595 PTAFDEAEA
-604 LGISP
+604 LGIPS

-619 LRPGELKYEFYPH
+619 LRVGDSKYEFYPR

-639 GVGYWLKLLRET
+639 GVGYWIKLLRDT

-657 TPVPSDQP
+657 TPIPSDQP
-665 YQIPLYGGFNQVGNP
+665 YEIPLYGGFNQVGNP

-688 EILVAF
+688 EILVMF

-703 EAERRAWVQNAV
+703 EAERRGWVQNAI

-727 QTIRPWQGFWVRAL
+727 QTVRQWQGFWVRSL
-741 RPSGVRLVFN
+741 RASGVRLVFN
-751 WTGTRVAGR
+751 WSRLQTVAGR
-760 GTVERSRLAQNSPLA
+760 TRKASNAELSSRSSIRWSLRL
-775 NRHFAANAAPT
+775 
-786 GGYSPF
+786 
-792 VAVSPIASRQSPVAD
+792 V
-807 RQSPPFWSVRL
+807 
-818 IVTAPNSPADTENRF
+818 VTAPNSPADTENLL
-833 GVASGSQLPS
+833 GVASGSLLPS
-843 RISKPPMLPN
+843 RIAKPPMVAN

-859 VCEGTRDMGQ
+859 ISDSET
-869 GTGEIELVAHD
+869 VAHD
-880 IRPEG
+880 FRSER
-885 SSRRWRFIVKSDLPD
+885 SSLRWVFVVKSDLPD
-900 NTPVTLRWEGLTQLP
+900 NTPVTLRWEGLTEVP
-915 RTLSLVATD
+915 RSIAVVATD
-924 LTTKERFSLRS
+924 LTTGERFSLRS
-935 RSSYTFI
+935 RSSYTFN
-942 AQRGETRQF
+942 ARKGETRQF
-951 LIEAVQSSSAPLVR
+951 VIEAKQIPSAPLLR

-971 LRGRGLTARLVL
+971 LRGRGLTANLVL
-983 TAPAQVRSEIRTLTG
+983 TAPAYVRAEIRTLTG
-998 RTIRILTDTFVA
+998 RTVRVLTETFVTRL
-1010 QPSPFNLLWD
+1010 PSFTVFWD
-1020 GRDRTGTPLPFGAYL
+1020 GRDRLGTPLPFGAYL
-1035 LVVNARDEF
+1035 LVVNARDEL
-1044 GREQQVIRTVMLR
+1044 GREQQAIRTVMVK